1 MAVPRYWR
9 EIPARYNLIGKRCKI
24 CGNIYFPPRSI
35 CPVCRRKSVGQM
47 EDYKLKGTGVVES
60 YTVIHVPPPH
70 FEGEEPYIMA
80 LIKLDEGPYVTGQI
94 VECDEKDVHIGM
106 RVRAT
111 FRKIMEDGE
120 KGAIYYG
127 YKFVKEEE

>member
-1 MAVPRYWR
+1 MMAVPRYWR

-24 CGNIYFPPRSI
+24 CGNIYFP
-35 CPVCRRKSVGQM
+35 
-47 EDYKLKGTGVVES
+47 
-60 YTVIHVPPPH
+60 
-70 FEGEEPYIMA
+70 
-80 LIKLDEGPYVTGQI
+80 GQI
-94 VECDEKDVHIGM
+94 VECDEKEVHIGM

-127 YKFVKEEE
+127 YKFVKEESN